1 MPLMPIPPMPTKW
14 TRRFGPFTAVTPC
27 SALSGHPVHPTCPAT
42 MTSTYR
48 SVWPSSSR
56 PALQRVDTDASDV
69 RGGVRP
75 AERPGAIGHLAARPG
90 VRQQRRQRIGQP
102 TPVQVAVEDH
112 PCPAG
117 GRDDLRVP
125 SLVVVGSVGI

>member
-1 MPLMPIPPMPTKW
+1 MPLMPIPPIPTKW

-42 MTSTYR
+42 MGSTYR

-56 PALQRVDTDASDV
+56 PALERVDTDARDV

-75 AERPGAIGHLAARPG
+75 AERAGAVGHLDARLG
-90 VRQQRRQRIGQP
+90 VREQRRERICQP
-102 TPVQVAVEDH
+102 PPVQVAVEDH
-112 PCPAG
+112 PRPSG
-117 GRDDLRVP
+117 SRDDLRVP
-125 SLVVVGSVGI
+125 PLVVVGG

>member
-42 MTSTYR
+42 MGSTYR
-48 SVWPSSSR
+48 SIWPSSSR
-56 PALQRVDTDASDV
+56 PALQRVDADASDV
-69 RGGVRP
+69 RGGLRTAV
-75 AERPGAIGHLAARPG
+75 RPGAIGHLAARPG
-90 VRQQRRQRIGQP
+90 VGEQRRERIRQLVS
-102 TPVQVAVEDH
+102 VQVAVEDH
-112 PCPAG
+112 PRPAG

-125 SLVVVGSVGI
+125 SLVVV